1 MKTVHKLFWAW
12 DFDQEEDWLND
23 MAAQGWG
30 LVDVGFCRYTFEP
43 CRPGEYGIRLELLE
57 DRPDSPQSR
66 EYLDFLAETG
76 ADRVGHWFRWVYLR
90 KRTDEG
96 PFELFSDTASRV
108 RHLRR
113 VLALVLPILILN
125 LIAGLNSL
133 NQVGVLNLLLALFL
147 AAGAGKL
154 WRKIKALQAQQ
165 DIFE

>member
-1 MKTVHKLFWAW
+1 MKIVRKAFWAW
-12 DFDQEEDWLND
+12 DFDREEDWLND
-23 MAAQGWG
+23 MAAQGWA

-57 DRPDSPQSR
+57 DRPESPKSQ

-76 ADRVGHWFRWVYLR
+76 VDRVGHWFRWVYLR

-113 VLALVLPILILN
+113 ILALVLPILILN
-125 LIAGLNSL
+125 LFAGLNSL
-133 NQVGVLNLLLALFL
+133 DQVGVLNLLLALFL
-147 AAGAGKL
+147 AAGICKL
-154 WRKIKALQAQQ
+154 AHKLNTLKSQR

>member
-1 MKTVHKLFWAW
+1 M
-12 DFDQEEDWLND
+12 
-23 MAAQGWG
+23 
-30 LVDVGFCRYTFEP
+30 
-43 CRPGEYGIRLELLE
+43 
-57 DRPDSPQSR
+57 
-66 EYLDFLAETG
+66 
-76 ADRVGHWFRWVYLR
+76 GHWFRWVYLR

-125 LIAGLNSL
+125 LFAGLNSL